1 MNIFLFKTN
10 CYNNHTILHA
20 LLDNHCEQKL
30 ADKDVNLYMYNM
42 MLVYEFHDDQWLQ
55 RCTDSM

>member
-1 MNIFLFKTN
+1 MR
-10 CYNNHTILHA
+10 Y
-20 LLDNHCEQKL
+20 EQKL

-42 MLVYEFHDDQWLQ
+42 MLMYEFHDDQWLQ

>member
-1 MNIFLFKTN
+1 MNIFLFKKN

-30 ADKDVNLYMYNM
+30 ADKHVQHDVN
-42 MLVYEFHDDQWLQ
+42 V
-55 RCTDSM
+55 